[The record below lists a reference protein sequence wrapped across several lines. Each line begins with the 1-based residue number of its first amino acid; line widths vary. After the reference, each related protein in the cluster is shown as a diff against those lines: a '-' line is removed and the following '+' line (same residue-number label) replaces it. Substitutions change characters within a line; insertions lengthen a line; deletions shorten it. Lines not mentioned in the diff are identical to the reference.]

1 MLSVIMLAVVGIVSI
16 VAFIRGLQLLEM
28 LVLGISLVVAAVP
41 EALPAVITA
50 SLALGTHRMAKQ
62 NAIVRRLP
70 AVETLGSTNVICSD
84 KTGTLT
90 KGEMTVTFVY
100 VYDKF
105 AHITGLG
112 YSLEGGVAADSNI
125 DKKDLM
131 LLAKTMV
138 LCNDANIEIDEDK
151 TEVIGDPTEIALLV
165 FAYKNDITKDRIDA
179 EFPRVHEI
187 PFTAER
193 KMMTTIHKNLDNNKL
208 EAYIKGACEVILG
221 RCIKIVVDSKSLA
234 LSDEMKDGIMAAND
248 EMAKK
253 GLRVL
258 ALAYKDLKESNL
270 PQEDTRKQSHVSRS
284 CRDDGS
290 AKERSHRFYC
300 TV

>member
-1 MLSVIMLAVVGIVSI
+1 
-16 VAFIRGLQLLEM
+16 
-28 LVLGISLVVAAVP
+28 
-41 EALPAVITA
+41 
-50 SLALGTHRMAKQ
+50 
-62 NAIVRRLP
+62 
-70 AVETLGSTNVICSD
+70 
-84 KTGTLT
+84 
-90 KGEMTVTFVY
+90 MTVTSVY

-125 DKKDLM
+125 DKKDLV

-138 LCNDANIEIDEDK
+138 LCNDANIGIRQDK

-165 FAYKNDITKDRIDA
+165 FAYKNDITKDRMDA

-221 RCIKIVVDSKSLA
+221 RCIKILVDSKSLA
-234 LSDEMKDGIMAAND
+234 MSDEMKDGIMA
-248 EMAKK
+248 
-253 GLRVL
+253 
-258 ALAYKDLKESNL
+258 
-270 PQEDTRKQSHVSRS
+270 RKR
-284 CRDDGS
+284 
-290 AKERSHRFYC
+290 
-300 TV
+300 